1 MQPRTPET
9 SLGKI
14 SAKTVLGC
22 LVAFACAIGAEMMA
36 ESGLALI
43 DWEAGWAESGTA
55 VAAGMVVAA
64 VIAVAV
70 LTILKKKSS
79 TKAV

>member
-1 MQPRTPET
+1 
-9 SLGKI
+9 
-14 SAKTVLGC
+14 
-22 LVAFACAIGAEMMA
+22 MMA